1 MIELP
6 SRLWIIIVNYRTADL
21 TVECLRSL
29 EPQLSSVA
37 NPQVVVVD
45 NNSGDGSVE
54 KLSAA
59 IEQQGWSS
67 WATLMPLDKNGGFA
81 FGNNAS
87 IRVALTAPQ
96 KSDYI
101 MLLNPDTV
109 ALPGSIKA
117 LVDFMDERPEVGIAG
132 SQLRNANDSVE
143 CSAHPFPSPL
153 TELDGAARLGV
164 LSRMLGINRVYSQPQ
179 DMAFQ
184 CDWVSGASMI
194 IRRQVVEEIGLMD
207 ENYFLYFEEVD
218 FCRRARQADW
228 QCWHVPDSKVMH
240 LEGVSTGIKAKAKRR
255 AGYWYDSRRRY
266 FVKFYGIAGLA
277 MTDALWIIGRTSFLV
292 RRALRIGA
300 RKETSDPQRFLL
312 DLIGGDV
319 RSMLTGA
326 LWHIPRAGK
335 HSKPG
340 NHR

>member
-6 SRLWIIIVNYRTADL
+6 RRLWIIIVNYRTADL
-21 TVECLRSL
+21 TFECLRSL
-29 EPQLSSVA
+29 EPQLTGVA

-67 WATLMPLDKNGGFA
+67 WAKLMPLDKNGGFA

-96 KSDYI
+96 KTDYI

-132 SQLRNANDSVE
+132 SQLRNADDSVE

-164 LSRMLGINRVYSQPQ
+164 LSRMLGINGVYSQPQ

-184 CDWVSGASMI
+184 CDLVSGASMI

-218 FCRRARQADW
+218 FCRRAWQAGW
-228 QCWHVPDSKVMH
+228 QCWHVPDSKIIH
-240 LEGVSTGIKAKAKRR
+240 LEGASTGIKAKAKRR

-266 FVKFYGIAGLA
+266 FVKFYGIAGLM
-277 MTDALWIIGRTSFLV
+277 MTDMLWAIGRTSFLV

-300 RKETSDPQRFLL
+300 KNETRDPQGFMVDLL
-312 DLIGGDV
+312 GGDL
-319 RSMLTGA
+319 SAMLTGS
-326 LWHIPRAGK
+326 LRHIRRDHHDSEIGK
-335 HSKPG
+335 NK
-340 NHR
+340 